1 MILGA
6 GIDRVDLEEFSR
18 MPTTASLAA
27 LRRAGRIWL
36 TVWNGIPGAGHY
48 LPEEKPGYL
57 TAACKAF
64 KNARGR

>member
-1 MILGA
+1 M
-6 GIDRVDLEEFSR
+6 EEDFLLSR
-18 MPTTASLAA
+18 TTASLAA

-57 TAACKAF
+57 TAARKAF
-64 KNARGR
+64 KNE

>member
-1 MILGA
+1 M
-6 GIDRVDLEEFSR
+6 EEDFLLSR
-18 MPTTASLAA
+18 TTASLAA

-57 TAACKAF
+57 TAARKAF
-64 KNARGR
+64 KNERGR